1 MYGVFCCKSLSNKLY
16 NFANKLQRESKQKS
30 NILLTFLNLKIMDCN
45 CPAPTTLTEII
56 AELCGVNLK
65 QIQRLGFQRRQS
77 GFPFTDATIVD
88 LAEWQTFLTAT
99 NDTKIVVTPLI
110 GGDPVI
116 EAGDKI
122 TTGGGDNST
131 LNGVEE
137 LEGVNPSNF
146 SAVFKSLS
154 SVTETQIKKL
164 ICEKNLV
171 VYLFLQ
177 GGNIACVSA
186 DPSTATGG
194 RNGFNCESVFL
205 SDRNNA
211 GFGTKDT
218 FNFSFALPAGWSEN
232 LIVVKPNFNP
242 LTDL

>member
-1 MYGVFCCKSLSNKLY
+1 
-16 NFANKLQRESKQKS
+16 
-30 NILLTFLNLKIMDCN
+30 MDCN
-45 CPAPTTLTEII
+45 CPAPKSLTEII
-56 AELCGVNLK
+56 AEVCGVNLK
-65 QIQRLGFQRRQS
+65 QIQRLGFQRRHS
-77 GFPFTDATIVD
+77 SSFPFDDTTIVD
-88 LAEWQTFLTAT
+88 LAQWQTYLTAG
-99 NDTKIVVTPLI
+99 NDAKIVVTPLI

-154 SVTETQIKKL
+154 SITEQQIKKL

-177 GGNIACVSA
+177 GGNIACVSSDVINA
-186 DPSTATGG
+186 GVKL
-194 RNGFNCESVFL
+194 NGFPCESVFL

-232 LIVVKPNFNP
+232 LVIFKPNFNP

>member
-1 MYGVFCCKSLSNKLY
+1 
-16 NFANKLQRESKQKS
+16 
-30 NILLTFLNLKIMDCN
+30 MDCN
-45 CPAPTTLTEII
+45 CPAPKSLTEII
-56 AELCGVNLK
+56 AEVCGVNLK

-77 GFPFTDATIVD
+77 GFPFDENSILD
-88 LAEWQTFLTAT
+88 LAEWQTYLTAGG
-99 NDTKIVVTPLI
+99 DTKIVVTPLI

-154 SVTETQIKKL
+154 SITEQQIKKL

-177 GGNIACVSA
+177 GGNIACVSDDVINA
-186 DPSTATGG
+186 GTK
-194 RNGFNCESVFL
+194 RNGFPCESVFL

-232 LIVVKPNFNP
+232 LVIFKPNFNP

>member
-1 MYGVFCCKSLSNKLY
+1 
-16 NFANKLQRESKQKS
+16 
-30 NILLTFLNLKIMDCN
+30 MDCN

-56 AELCGVNLK
+56 ADLCGVNLK

-77 GFPFTDATIVD
+77 FFPFTDATIVD
-88 LAEWQTFLTAT
+88 LAEWQTFLTA
-99 NDTKIVVTPLI
+99 NDDTKIVVTPLI
-110 GGDPVI
+110 GGDPII

-164 ICEKNLV
+164 ICEKNLT

-177 GGNIACVSA
+177 GGNIACVSG
-186 DPSTATGG
+186 DLSTATNG